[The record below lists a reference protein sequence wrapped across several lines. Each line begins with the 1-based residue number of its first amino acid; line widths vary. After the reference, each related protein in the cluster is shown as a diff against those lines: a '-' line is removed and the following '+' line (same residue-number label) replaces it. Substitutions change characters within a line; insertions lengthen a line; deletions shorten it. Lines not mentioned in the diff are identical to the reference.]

1 MMLQNKK
8 TIAFLPVIFALLL
21 VAGIVIGIK
30 LSRYGT
36 NDRLLIYPKADKV
49 NSVLDMID
57 DTYVDSISRNDLE
70 ETAINSILKKLDP
83 HSVYIPA
90 SDLEAVNE
98 PLEGNFTG
106 IGVQFNFQ
114 EDTVI
119 VVSTI
124 PNGPSQKVGILPG
137 DRIIKVNDTIVAG
150 VKLRSDQIVKRLKGI
165 EGTTVKVSVLRF
177 GKKDLI
183 DFIVTR
189 GKIPLRSVEVSYIPA
204 PEIGYMKI
212 SKFAKTTFDEFKQ
225 SIEQLNKLGM
235 KKKLIIDLRGNGG
248 GLLTSATDIADQ
260 FLGGKELIVFTKGK
274 ARNKTSIN
282 SKPSGLCVDYKL
294 VLLIDEYSASASE
307 VLAGALQD
315 NDRATVIGRRSFG
328 KGLVQEQVLLPDGSA
343 IRLTIARYFTP
354 TGRSIQKPYNN
365 GVDKYYEE
373 LGERMTHREF
383 EVRDSIHFNDSLK
396 YTTPK
401 GKVVYGGGGIMPDVF
416 IPFDTAGITRYYES
430 VFSKGLIYK
439 FAFLYSDQRRS
450 SLGSCKNINELKALL
465 QNKNLLDEFVE
476 YSKSNGVVPEK
487 EELKISGPWL
497 ENQLIANIGRNFFD
511 DEGFYPVVLELDK
524 SIKEAIEVLK
534 GQ

>member
-1 MMLQNKK
+1 MFQNKK
-8 TIAFLPVIFALLL
+8 TIAFLPVIFAILL
-21 VAGIVIGIK
+21 VSGIIIGIK

-36 NDRLLIYPKADKV
+36 SDRLLIYPKADKV

-83 HSVYIPA
+83 HSVYIP
-90 SDLEAVNE
+90 SSELQEVNE
-98 PLEGNFTG
+98 PLEGNFSG
-106 IGVQFNFQ
+106 IGVQFNYQ

-119 VVSTI
+119 VVSTV
-124 PNGPSQKVGILPG
+124 PNGPSEKVGILPG

-150 VKLRSDQIVKRLKGI
+150 RKLKSDKIVRSLKGI
-165 EGTTVKVSVLRF
+165 EGTTVKVTVLRF
-177 GKKDLI
+177 GKNGLL

-189 GKIPLRSVEVSYIPA
+189 AKIPLKSVEVAFMPA

-225 SIEQLNKLGM
+225 AVERLNKLGM

-260 FLGGKELIVFTKGK
+260 FLEGKELIVFTKGK
-274 ARNKTSIN
+274 ARAKTTIN
-282 SKPSGLCVDYKL
+282 SKPSGICVGYKL
-294 VLLIDEYSASASE
+294 ILLVDEYSASASE

-315 NDRATVIGRRSFG
+315 NDMATVIGRRSFG

-343 IRLTIARYFTP
+343 IRLTIARYYTP

-373 LGERMTHREF
+373 LGERMSHREF
-383 EVRDSIHFNDSLK
+383 EVQDSIHFNDSLK
-396 YTTPK
+396 FTTPK
-401 GKVVYGGGGIMPDVF
+401 GKVVYGGGGIMPDIF
-416 IPFDTAGITRYYES
+416 IPYDTAGITKYYET

-439 FAFLYSDQRRS
+439 FAFMYSDQKRS
-450 SLGSCKNINELKALL
+450 SLSSCKTINDLKAVL
-465 QNKNLLDEFVE
+465 QNKNILAEFVE
-476 YSKSNGVVPEK
+476 YSKNNGVVPDGDEIN
-487 EELKISGPWL
+487 ISGPWL
-497 ENQLIANIGRNFFD
+497 ENQLIANVGRNFFD

-524 SIKEAIEVLK
+524 SIKKAIEVLK
-534 GQ
+534 G